1 MDRFIALPVR
11 HALPVS
17 PLPPGGHQQGAVP
30 LDTLAQLGHLIT
42 VGVYFLGSVMMPP
55 LSLHLIVTGMLAA
68 WIIWKCL
75 TVTKYYMYLL
85 LFHLKCKLHPI
96 LLIPVSQPKYIAL
109 DIRIEC

>member
-42 VGVYFLGSVMMPP
+42 VGVYFLSSVMMPP

-75 TVTKYYMYLL
+75 TVINYKV
-85 LFHLKCKLHPI
+85 LHVFAF
-96 LLIPVSQPKYIAL
+96 IPF
-109 DIRIEC
+109 EM